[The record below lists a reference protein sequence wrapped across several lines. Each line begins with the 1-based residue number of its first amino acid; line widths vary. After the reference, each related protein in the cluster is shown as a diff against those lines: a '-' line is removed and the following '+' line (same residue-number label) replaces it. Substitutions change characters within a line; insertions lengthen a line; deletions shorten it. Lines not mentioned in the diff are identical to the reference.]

1 MSADR
6 RIVYTD
12 GACSGNPGP
21 GGWAWAVV
29 PAGPYATG
37 AEAHSTNQRMEIKAV
52 LEAARALEGPL
63 QIRSDSTYVVN
74 CFRQRWWEKWLA
86 KGWVS
91 SQRKPVANRD
101 LWEPLI
107 DLYRAEP
114 SRLEFVWVKGHGDD
128 PMNDVV
134 DRLAVEAATT
144 QQARTGERLP
154 DVADLGPPDAV
165 SGAAVATRDRR
176 LPGGRLLAVFGHRP
190 PELGGYGEN
199 PTATAVQDRITEIL
213 AAKRQMHPDLHVL
226 SGLALGAE
234 TLGAEAALDAGV
246 PLVAVQPFPDP
257 DAMWPRAS
265 RDHYARLL
273 DRAAH
278 RLLLERA
285 VPDSKMKVAGA
296 LARRDGWLTRQA
308 DEALV
313 VWDGRDPAL
322 GKLVRNLED
331 RLGEDVWIVAPAEVA
346 PEDKPTL
353 FG

>member
-1 MSADR
+1 MKADR

-21 GGWAWAVV
+21 GGWAWAVA
-29 PAGPYATG
+29 PAGPFAAG
-37 AEAHSTNQRMEIKAV
+37 AEARSTNQRMEIKAV
-52 LEAARALEGPL
+52 LEAARALDGHLE
-63 QIRSDSTYVVN
+63 IRSDSTYVVN

-107 DLYRAEP
+107 DLYRADP
-114 SRLEFVWVKGHGDD
+114 ACFDFVWVKGHGDD

-144 QQARTGERLP
+144 QQARSGERLP

-165 SGAAVATRDRR
+165 AATTVSGRDRR

-199 PTATAVQDRITEIL
+199 PTAKAVQDRLTEIL
-213 AAKRQMHPDLHVL
+213 SAKRQLHPDLHVV

-234 TLGAEAALDAGV
+234 TLGAEAALDAGL
-246 PLVAVQPFPDP
+246 PLVVVQPFPEP
-257 DAMWPRAS
+257 DAVWPRAS
-265 RDHYARLL
+265 RDRYAQLL
-273 DRAAH
+273 DRATH
-278 RLLLERA
+278 RILLERA
-285 VPDSKMKVAGA
+285 VPDSKPKVAGS
-296 LARRDGWLTRQA
+296 LARRDGWLARQI
-308 DEALV
+308 DEAIV

-322 GKLVRNLED
+322 GKLVRTLED
-331 RLGEDVWIVAPAEVA
+331 RLDGDVWIVDPTEFAPQGN
-346 PEDKPTL
+346 L

>member
-1 MSADR
+1 MSTDR
-6 RIVYTD
+6 RVVYTD

-21 GGWAWAVV
+21 GGWAWAVA

-37 AEAHSTNQRMEIKAV
+37 AEAQSTNQRMEIKAV
-52 LEAARALEGPL
+52 LEAARALDGPL

-86 KGWVS
+86 KGWVN

-107 DLYRAEP
+107 GLYRAAP
-114 SRLEFVWVKGHGDD
+114 SRLEFVWVKGHSDD

-134 DRLAVEAATT
+134 DRLAVEAAMT
-144 QQARTGERLP
+144 QQARAGDRLP
-154 DVADLGPPDAV
+154 DAAELGPPDTIA
-165 SGAAVATRDRR
+165 AAVAGRDRR
-176 LPGGRLLAVFGHRP
+176 LPPGRLLAVFGHRP
-190 PELGGYGEN
+190 PELGGYGDN
-199 PTATAVQDRITEIL
+199 PTAKAIQDRLTEIL
-213 AAKRQMHPDLHVL
+213 AAKHQLHPDLHAM

-234 TLGAEAALDAGV
+234 MLGAEAALDAGV

-257 DAMWPRAS
+257 DAVWPQAS
-265 RDHYARLL
+265 RDRYARLL
-273 DRAAH
+273 DRAGH
-278 RLLLERA
+278 RVLLERA
-285 VPDSKMKVAGA
+285 VPDSKHKVAGA
-296 LARRDGWLTRQA
+296 LARRDAWLTRQA
-308 DEALV
+308 DEAVV

-331 RLGEDVWIVAPAEVA
+331 CLGDDVWIVDPAEVD
-346 PEDKPTL
+346 PGGNPTL

>member
-1 MSADR
+1 VA
-6 RIVYTD
+6 
-12 GACSGNPGP
+12 
-21 GGWAWAVV
+21 

-37 AEAHSTNQRMEIKAV
+37 AEAQSTNQRMEIKAV
-52 LEAARALEGPL
+52 LEAARALEGAL
-63 QIRSDSTYVVN
+63 QVRSDSTYVVN

-86 KGWVS
+86 KGWIS

-107 DLYRAEP
+107 DLYRADP

-144 QQARTGERLP
+144 QQARAGERLP

-165 SGAAVATRDRR
+165 PGATFAARDRR
-176 LPGGRLLAVFGHRP
+176 LPSGRLLAVFGHRP
-190 PELGGYGEN
+190 LELGGYGDN
-199 PTATAVQDRITEIL
+199 PTAKAVQDRLTEIL
-213 AAKRQMHPDLHVL
+213 TAKRQFHPDLHVL

-234 TLGAEAALDAGV
+234 TLGAAAALDAGV
-246 PLVAVQPFPDP
+246 PLVVVQPFPDP
-257 DAMWPRAS
+257 DAVWPRAS
-265 RDHYARLL
+265 RDRYAHLL

-331 RLGEDVWIVAPAEVA
+331 RLGDDVWIVDPAEVA
-346 PEDKPTL
+346 PESNPTL